1 MDLAGFLAVAVV
13 VVVTPGPDMALVL
26 RNTLAGGRVA
36 GLATSAGTCSGLFV
50 HAFAAAVGL
59 STLLLASSQAFT
71 VVKLVGAGYLVF
83 LGLRTILRAGGAG
96 QEAADAATVR
106 PWAAYR
112 QGVMTNVFNPKVAL
126 FFVSLLP
133 QFVSPGEGFEWRL
146 LQLAALFIGMG
157 LVWLTVYTLA
167 LHSVGSFL
175 GRGPIRRTIEHV
187 SGAVLVALGV
197 RVAFERT

>member
-1 MDLAGFLAVAVV
+1 MDLAGFLAVALV

-26 RNTLAGGRVA
+26 RNTMAGGRIA

-59 STLLLASSQAFT
+59 STLLLASSHAFT
-71 VVKLVGAGYLVF
+71 VVKLVGAAYLVF
-83 LGLRTILRAGGAG
+83 LGLRTLLRAGDAGEAGAG
-96 QEAADAATVR
+96 TGSVD
-106 PWAAYR
+106 PWTAYR

-133 QFVSPGEGFEWRL
+133 QFVAAGEGFEWRL
-146 LQLAALFIGMG
+146 LQLAALFIAMG
-157 LVWLTVYTLA
+157 FVWLTVYTLA
-167 LHSVGSFL
+167 LHSVGGFL
-175 GRGPIRRTIEHV
+175 GRGSIRRRIERV

-197 RVAFERT
+197 RVALERT